1 MLRIS
6 LIIATYNRAEALVEA
21 LRSVVA
27 QELPPEEWE
36 CVVVNNNSQD
46 DTSERFAAFA
56 AAHPRANLRIVTETR
71 QGLSHAR
78 NRGIAES
85 RAPYLAIID
94 DDERIDPQFLSA
106 YAALFDSRPDA
117 ASAGGPIVPEYPEGR
132 PTWMSRYTERPI
144 ANPIDLGRRIRRFP
158 RGRIPGGGN
167 MALRRS
173 VVARCGGFDP
183 ALGRTGERLIG
194 GEESDLFER
203 LAAAGERCYY
213 VPTAVMHHIIPARK
227 ASTEYLAALGF
238 QIGRTQRLRAEKSGR
253 TGALLLREAMK
264 WGATLLLSAGFLC
277 GGTPSKARALLLLRR
292 RITQGILHRRQER

>member
-6 LIIATYNRAEALVEA
+6 LIIATYNRAEALIEA

-27 QELPPEEWE
+27 QELPADEWE

-46 DTSERFAAFA
+46 DTFARFATFA
-56 AAHPRANLRIVTETR
+56 AEHPAANLRIVTETR

-94 DDERIDPQFLSA
+94 DDERIDTRFLSS
-106 YAALFDSRPDA
+106 YVALFDTRPDA
-117 ASAGGPIVPEYPEGR
+117 ASAGGAIVAEYPEGR
-132 PTWMSRYTERPI
+132 PEWMSRYTERPI
-144 ANPIDLGRRIRRFP
+144 ANPIDLGDRIRLFP

-173 VVARCGGFDP
+173 IVARYGGFDP
-183 ALGRTGERLIG
+183 SLGRTGERLIG
-194 GEESDLFER
+194 GEESDLFGR

-227 ASTEYLAALGF
+227 ASKDYLAALGF

-253 TGALLLREAMK
+253 TGALLLGEAVK
-264 WGATLLLSAGFLC
+264 WGATLLLAIGFFC
-277 GGTPSKARALLLLRR
+277 GSSPSKARALLLLRR
-292 RITQGILHRRQER
+292 RITQGILYRGQEQ